1 MPFYLIF
8 GNFTYNGDSFNGA
21 HVIEGDSLESAEYSF
36 REFLVKEWELNKK
49 TKIVITKSKEFELPL
64 DLGGL
69 EIILDNFKEF
79 YGIIT
84 KEE

>member
-8 GNFTYNGDSFNGA
+8 GNFASNGDSFNGA
-21 HVIEGDSLESAEYSF
+21 YVIEGDSLENAKEGF
-36 REFLVKEWELNKK
+36 REYLIGEWELNKR
-49 TKIVITKSKEFELPL
+49 TKIEITKCCEFKLPL

-69 EIILDNFKEF
+69 EIILDAFPKFE
-79 YGIIT
+79 GIIT

>member
-21 HVIEGDSLESAEYSF
+21 HVIEGDSLENAKDGF
-36 REFLVKEWELNKK
+36 REYLIEEWELNKK
-49 TKIVITKSKEFELPL
+49 TKIVITKGHEFKLPL

-69 EIILDNFKEF
+69 EIILDAFPKFE
-79 YGIIT
+79 GIIT
-84 KEE
+84 KEG